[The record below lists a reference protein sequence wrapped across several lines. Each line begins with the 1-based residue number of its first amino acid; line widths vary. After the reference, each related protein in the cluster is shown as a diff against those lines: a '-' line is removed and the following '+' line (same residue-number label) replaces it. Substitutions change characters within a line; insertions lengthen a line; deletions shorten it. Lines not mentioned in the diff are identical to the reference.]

1 MTAAAASPISA
12 RRRIP
17 TDSELFDAEREYR
30 TLCDVTIPGFY
41 SGRSGRYHATDT
53 AKKNMLHSSVL
64 RGLRFGRLPSD
75 EDRRALFM
83 DHWSKLSK
91 ADRKWM
97 TAWRKKICPE
107 SRSAI
112 DTQTQQ
118 VILDYAV
125 ASGAIDHAMYMFDIF
140 ALPRV

>member
-64 RGLRFGRLPSD
+64 RGLRFGKLPSD

-83 DHWSKLSK
+83 DHWDKLSK

-97 TAWRKKICPE
+97 TEWRTDVTVGNGHTDAAGHLGLRRGFRCYRPC
-107 SRSAI
+107 
-112 DTQTQQ
+112 D
-118 VILDYAV
+118 VYV
-125 ASGAIDHAMYMFDIF
+125 
-140 ALPRV
+140 

>member
-1 MTAAAASPISA
+1 M
-12 RRRIP
+12 R
-17 TDSELFDAEREYR
+17 
-30 TLCDVTIPGFY
+30 CDN
-41 SGRSGRYHATDT
+41 SRLLLRALRRSGRYHATDNT
-53 AKKNMLHSSVL
+53 KKNMLHSSVL

-83 DHWSKLSK
+83 DHWDKLSK

-107 SRSAI
+107 SRSAM

-140 ALPRV
+140 ASPRV